1 MKRMDSVRTLLG
13 GIGLVA
19 CTAALGVAA
28 TAAAGDVQKVPTTV
42 EMFGAEP
49 ADSPPPRAGDPR
61 LSATFRFYGRVTA
74 DAQKC
79 AKLRKL
85 YLFDRRTGPDARI
98 GTGYSDTLGYWSIN
112 ASSTRIEDGVV
123 YAKAPKARR
132 GRNTVCKAARSQNLV
147 LTR

>member
-1 MKRMDSVRTLLG
+1 MRRMKSVQTLLG

-19 CTAALGVAA
+19 CTAALGGAA
-28 TAAAGDVQKVPTTV
+28 TDSAGGVQKVPTAV
-42 EMFGAEP
+42 EIFGAEP
-49 ADSPPPRAGDPR
+49 ADSPPPRVSDPR

-85 YLFDRRTGPDARI
+85 YLFDRRGGPDAKI

-112 ASSTRIEDGVV
+112 ASSTRVEDGVV

-132 GRNTVCKAARSQNLV
+132 GRNTICEADRSPNLV